1 MALEFDPGLLDF
13 ALNEFFNL
21 SLFKRKKAMNMMVK
35 IFNGVI
41 KNPSNEKLKKLKY
54 TKLLE
59 KWGAEVMN
67 AALPLFQV
75 AGFNQINDETGA
87 TLLAYTNADTTVLE
101 IVHASLNERVI
112 QENNE
117 IEAKRA
123 AISAQTK
130 KKTSAAETSEARR
143 KRLLKEKMKLGR
155 KAFEAERKTNPIG
168 SSKATKIN
176 FGRKDVGVEFDTGDA
191 GG

>member
-1 MALEFDPGLLDF
+1 MATEFDPGLLDF

-35 IFNGVI
+35 IFAGVI
-41 KNPSNEKLKKLKY
+41 KNPDNEKLKKLKY
-54 TKLLE
+54 AKLME
-59 KWGAEVMN
+59 KWGAEVMS

-75 AGFNQINDETGA
+75 AGFNQTSDGTGA
-87 TLLAYTNADTTVLE
+87 TLLAFSNADTTSLE

-112 QENNE
+112 QETEE

-123 AISAQTK
+123 AISANTK
-130 KKTSAAETSEARR
+130 KKTSAADTAEAKR
-143 KRLLKEKMKLGR
+143 KKQLQEKVKLGR
-155 KAFEAERKTNPIG
+155 QDFEAERKINPIG
-168 SSKATKIN
+168 SSKANKIK
-176 FGRKDVGVEFDTGDA
+176 FGRKDCAVEFETS